1 MEAKN
6 FIEEIINGELESG
19 KTTCVHTRFPP
30 EPNGYLHIGHAKS
43 LCLNFGTAEKYG
55 GLCNLFFDDT
65 NPSKEKTEYVE
76 AIKKDIEWLGFK
88 WYEIH
93 YASDFFDVIYEK
105 AVKLIKDGK
114 AFVCDLSAEEISKT
128 RGTLTEPG
136 QESPYRNR
144 SVEENLALFEGMK
157 NGEFAD
163 GSKVLRA
170 KIDMASPNIN
180 MRDPVIYRVLR
191 ATHHRTGDK
200 WIIYPMYDFAHPICD
215 SMQGVTY
222 SLCTLEFEDHRPLYN
237 WVVENTG
244 VEHKPRQIEFARLNI
259 TNTVMSK
266 RYLKKLVED
275 KAVTGWDDPRM
286 PTLTG
291 LRARGVPAE
300 ALKNFCEAIGVCKAN
315 SEIEVGYFEHFI
327 RDYLNIHAERAMA
340 VFEPVKVTLTN
351 FHETSE
357 EENFEI
363 NPNDESAGT
372 RKITISKHIYIDA
385 EDFSLNPPPKYFRLK
400 KDGYVRLKNAY
411 IIHCDDV
418 KLRED
423 GSVEELL
430 CSYVP
435 ESRSGND
442 TSGIKVKGV
451 IHWVNAETAVDAE
464 IRKYDYLLKDAE
476 YPGQDFS
483 ERMNYDSVHVYN
495 GKAEPYLAEVANGT
509 SFQLMRKGYYKK
521 IVEDGKLV
529 LSEIVSL
536 KDSFVIKK

>member
-351 FHETSE
+351 FPETSE

-521 IVEDGKLV
+521 IVEGGKLV